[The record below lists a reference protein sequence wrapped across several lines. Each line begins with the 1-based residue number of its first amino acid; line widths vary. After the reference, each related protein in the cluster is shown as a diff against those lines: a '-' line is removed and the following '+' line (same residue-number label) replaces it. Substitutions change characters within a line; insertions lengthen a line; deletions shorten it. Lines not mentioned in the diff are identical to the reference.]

1 MQREPKNTLLHYN
14 AMPADQYASR
24 RPIRAGCRETATR
37 IPQRNLGFFLTNIL
51 FRISNE
57 NRRTLRCKTRS
68 GRVLTENRI
77 FGKKPQKSR
86 PKKKRGKNLTKT
98 TETEDHFVDNKTLVA
113 LDKTLI
119 RKTLY
124 IWGLTCQ
131 HAGVT
136 KNTLL
141 RHNARPGGIL

>member
-1 MQREPKNTLLHYN
+1 M
-14 AMPADQYASR
+14 
-24 RPIRAGCRETATR
+24 
-37 IPQRNLGFFLTNIL
+37 L

-68 GRVLTENRI
+68 GRVLMENRI

-98 TETEDHFVDNKTLVA
+98 TEAEDHFVDSKTLVA
-113 LDKTLI
+113 FDKTLI
-119 RKTLY
+119 GGALY

-131 HAGVT
+131 RAGVT

-141 RHNARPGGIL
+141 RYNARPGVIL